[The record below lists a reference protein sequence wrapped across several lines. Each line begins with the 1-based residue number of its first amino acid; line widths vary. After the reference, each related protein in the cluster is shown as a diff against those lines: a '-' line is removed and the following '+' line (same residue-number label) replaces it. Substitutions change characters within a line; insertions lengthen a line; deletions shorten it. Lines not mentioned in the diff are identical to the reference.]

1 MINSRKCLQ
10 TITSAFLLLLIS
22 LTLTSC
28 STTGVRQDKAEQG
41 EWEARVLV
49 RDKKQAKT
57 FIVNV
62 DFVAVKPSKM
72 RMDITT
78 PVGAHVA
85 SITMN
90 DNSMTYVVPQKKA
103 FYQGKPTPQAFAK
116 TLNFALDPKLIMNV
130 LFDQPVQSKGWT
142 CKNEGEVVSEC
153 AQNNFTIAWSNRK
166 SKEKTVII
174 NHSQFQIEL
183 KFHKFSVPSTVKDE
197 IFTIKQPQGFSRVN

>member
-1 MINSRKCLQ
+1 MA
-10 TITSAFLLLLIS
+10 T
-22 LTLTSC
+22 
-28 STTGVRQDKAEQG
+28 QG

-49 RDKKQAKT
+49 KDKRQAKT

-62 DFVAVKPSKM
+62 DFIAVKPSKM

-90 DNSMTYVVPQKKA
+90 GNSMTYVVPQKKA
-103 FYQGKPTPQAFAK
+103 YYQGQPTPQAFAK

-130 LFDQPVQSKGWT
+130 LFDQPVQQKGWI

-153 AQNNFTIAWSNRK
+153 AQNNFKITWVNRR
-166 SKEKTVII
+166 SKEKTVVIS
-174 NHSQFQIEL
+174 HSQYQIEL
-183 KFHKFSVPSTVKDE
+183 KFHNFKVLGSMKDE
-197 IFTIKQPQGFSRVN
+197 IFTIKQPQGFTRVN